1 MSFTNT
7 SGFCVNAMN
16 SSMKAPEP
24 HLEIIEQPK
33 QHGFRFRYSCEGQ
46 SHGGLP
52 GKTSGQ
58 TRKTYPAVKINNYTG
73 KAKVRVQLVTNT
85 DPPLLH
91 AHNLVGKKVDES
103 GSITMDVGPHDMTAV
118 LYGIGIE
125 HVKRKV
131 HPSVLEERWVFN
143 KVRDQYS
150 NMDISIKDAH
160 LYLSVFELQQIKNKV
175 QEEVKKIN
183 LNVVRLMFT
192 ALLPDNHGLFTRR
205 LPSVYSL
212 PIYDSKAPSSTV
224 LQIIRMDRSSG
235 SVIGGEEIYLLCD
248 KVQKDDIKIRFFDI
262 NGWEGFA
269 NFGPIDVHRQFAI
282 VFKTPAYSN
291 SEITSPVRV
300 DVELVRQSDSMTS
313 DPKHFT
319 YYPKA
324 EDKKEV
330 ARKRR
335 KMHATYV
342 NYLNN
347 DLPLANTTC
356 FSTFDT
362 MDNQVPAY
370 HIPEPLFENID
381 WSSTEQPGIFINPNN
396 LVPEPQAYAMQTSC
410 GQEALNSYLHGIQQ
424 RQRMDMVDD
433 IETDATPR
441 FRELSLHSPEPVFNK
456 AIGSQEMLPQ
466 TMDKTSSSFGNLHK
480 PHGLLSTKSTVQAVT
495 AAPSPEKT
503 ESVQNAKSKKQMDFK
518 KDLIPAATPMGISS
532 KTEAMPS
539 GESALRLAERT
550 ARALLDYARTGDA
563 RMLLVVQRHLTAVQD
578 DEGDSALHLATIHQ
592 QPQVVKQLLHVMLSI
607 HDQNLLNLPNDL
619 HQTPLHLAVI
629 TKQPSVV
636 DILLGAGAD
645 PSIVDRDG
653 DSVIHMATENG
664 DEETL
669 AVLTRHLGLNLSPLI
684 NTPNYEGLF
693 PVHLAV
699 LSGSLPCLKL
709 LHSAGA
715 NLDDQELKYGRTP
728 LHYATENN
736 IVDLA
741 AYLVVH
747 VFVDAVTYDGN
758 TPLHV
763 AASRGLKAMTML
775 LMASGADPRAESF
788 EILQSDG
795 HDDDYEKEDE
805 ETDWGL
811 VQGLTPLDVAANQ
824 MIYDIL
830 YGEEYKSTDTNQS
843 FSKMSGVKDNAY
855 DSGVETS
862 SQHLMEIQSSKN
874 AAA

>member
-1 MSFTNT
+1 
-7 SGFCVNAMN
+7 MN
-16 SSMKAPEP
+16 SSRVLEP
-24 HLEIIEQPK
+24 YLEIIEQPK

-52 GKTSGQ
+52 GITSRQ
-58 TRKTYPAVKINNYTG
+58 TRKTYPTVKINNFTG
-73 KAKVRVQLVTNT
+73 KAKVRVQLVTSV

-91 AHNLVGKKVDES
+91 AHSFVGKKVDES
-103 GSITMDVGPHDMTAV
+103 GSLTIDVGPHDMTAV

-125 HVKRKV
+125 HVKKKV
-131 HPSVLEERWVFN
+131 HSSVLEERWVFN

-150 NMDISIKDAH
+150 TMDISIKKAPA
-160 LYLSVFELQQIKNKV
+160 YLMDFELDQIKKKV
-175 QEEVKKIN
+175 QEEVNKIN
-183 LNVVRLMFT
+183 LNVVRIMFT
-192 ALLPDNHGLFTRR
+192 ALLPDSHGLYTTR
-205 LPSVYSL
+205 LPPVYSL

-224 LQIIRMDRSSG
+224 LQIVRMDRSSG
-235 SVIGGEEIYLLCD
+235 SVVGGEEIYLLCD
-248 KVQKDDIKIRFFDI
+248 KVQKDDIKIRFFDV

-269 NFGPIDVHRQFAI
+269 NFGPVDVHRQFAI

-300 DVELVRQSDSMTS
+300 NVELVRQSDSMTS
-313 DPKHFT
+313 DAKHFT

-335 KMHATYV
+335 KVHATYV

-347 DLPLANTTC
+347 DLPLGNTTY
-356 FSTFDT
+356 FPIFDP
-362 MDNQVPAY
+362 MNNQVPAY
-370 HIPEPLFENID
+370 HIPEQLFETID
-381 WSSTEQPGIFINPNN
+381 WSSTEQPGIFTNPNN
-396 LVPEPQAYAMQTSC
+396 LVPESQQEYTVQTTC
-410 GQEALNSYLHGIQQ
+410 GQEAMNSYLNG
-424 RQRMDMVDD
+424 QRMDMVDD

-441 FRELSLHSPEPVFNK
+441 FRELRLHSPEPVSSK
-456 AIGSQEMLPQ
+456 AIGGQKMSPQ
-466 TMDKTSSSFGNLHK
+466 KIDTTSSSLECLPK
-480 PHGLLSTKSTVQAVT
+480 PHGLLSTKSTVQAVM
-495 AAPSPEKT
+495 AAPLPEKT
-503 ESVQNAKSKKQMDFK
+503 KSVQDAKSEKQMDSK
-518 KDLIPAATPMGISS
+518 EDLIPAATPMGIFT
-532 KTEAMPS
+532 KTEMPS
-539 GESALRLAERT
+539 GESVLRLAERT

-578 DEGDSALHLATIHQ
+578 DEGDSPLHLATIHQ

-607 HDQNLLNLPNDL
+607 HDQTFLNLPNDL

-629 TKQPSVV
+629 TKQPLVV
-636 DILLGAGAD
+636 ELLLRAGAD
-645 PSIVDRDG
+645 PSIVDCDG

-669 AVLTRHLGLNLSPLI
+669 AVLTCHLGLKLAPLI
-684 NTPNYEGLF
+684 NIPNYEGLF

-715 NLDDQELKYGRTP
+715 NLDEQELKYGRTP

-747 VFVDAVTYDGN
+747 VDVDAVTYDGN
-758 TPLHV
+758 TLLHV

-775 LMASGADPRAESF
+775 LMASGADPHAESF

-795 HDDDYEKEDE
+795 HDDDFEKEDE
-805 ETDWGL
+805 DTDWGL
-811 VQGLTPLDVAANQ
+811 VRGLTPFDVAANQ
-824 MIYDIL
+824 MICDIL
-830 YGEEYKSTDTNQS
+830 CGEEYKSAETNQS
-843 FSKMSGVKDNAY
+843 FSKMSGVTDNAY

-862 SQHLMEIQSSKN
+862 SQHLIEIRSSKN